1 MVPSQGQGY
10 IGVSRRP
17 PDIEDYIDIV
27 RRYRSW
33 IIGPLFAGLVISV
46 VAAFLWPDTF
56 VSSAVMRITPPA
68 VPDRLVPSNVNLSM
82 FERMNQMQQEILSR
96 GSLTELIQRPSLDL
110 YKKDRATKPMEDVVE
125 MMRKNVRVVTMDSS
139 AGPASSGK
147 RTASAFVIAFSYP
160 ERYKAQAVVRELVTK
175 FTEQNV
181 AVLRQGSSL
190 TTSFL
195 NDELTAAQNNLSR
208 LDKEITQFRME
219 NAGRLP
225 DQLQSNLTTMNA
237 LQSRLASLG
246 ETLNRNSQEKMALET
261 QLQNLRSQLSFYSNL
276 TSETSP
282 QQSRATEIKSDRLIQ
297 LNRAILEMENALA
310 SARERYKEDYPDVRA
325 LMTRVASLK
334 AERDKLEKEEL
345 EQQSQLQQQA
355 DANASKAAEAARH
368 QVSPQVQK
376 ALEDIR
382 GNIATTETQIRAKEL
397 DIKERIKQ
405 QAEVQAQIQAYQN
418 RVDVSPI
425 NEQHYTQLMRD
436 YALAKEKYDDM
447 SKKKAQSETAQAID
461 ERKAGENL
469 EVLDPA
475 SLPESPT
482 EPNRLI
488 IATIGTGIGF
498 VVGVFLAGAREL
510 KDASLKNLKDVRAYT
525 NLAVLSSI
533 PLLENALLVRRK
545 RRLFWLAWTSTV
557 IIGTIAM
564 SGSMYYYYFG
574 RT

>member
-17 PDIEDYIDIV
+17 PDVEDYIDIV

-33 IIGPLFAGLVISV
+33 IIGPVFAGLVVSV

-82 FERMNQMQQEILSR
+82 AERLNQMRQEILSR

-110 YKKDRATKPMEDVVE
+110 YKKDRGTKPMEDVVE
-125 MMRKNVRVVTMDSS
+125 MMRKDIRLGVMESS
-139 AGPASSGK
+139 AGSSGR
-147 RTASAFVIAFSYP
+147 RTASAFQIGFSYP

-195 NDELTAAQNNLSR
+195 NDELTAAQNNLNR

-237 LQSRLASLG
+237 LQSRLASIG
-246 ETLNRNSQEKMALET
+246 ETVNRNSQEKMALET

-276 TSETSP
+276 TNETSA
-282 QQSRATEIKSDRLIQ
+282 QQSRAAEVKSDRLIQ

-334 AERDKLEKEEL
+334 ADRDKLEKEEL
-345 EQQSQLQQQA
+345 EQQSQQQQQA
-355 DANASKAAEAARH
+355 DANAAKVAEAARR

-397 DIKERIKQ
+397 DIKERVKQ

-418 RVDVSPI
+418 RIDVSPI

-436 YALAKEKYDDM
+436 YALAKEKYDEM
-447 SKKKAQSETAQAID
+447 SKKKGESETAQAID

-482 EPNRLI
+482 EPNRLV

-498 VVGVFLAGAREL
+498 VIGVFLAGAREL
-510 KDASLKNLKDVRAYT
+510 KDTSLKNLKDVRAYT

-545 RRLFWLAWTSTV
+545 RRLFWLAWTSAV